1 MRGARKRGVRGV
13 RGVRRLEG
21 MVGEIAGARP
31 GLEAPVLLSL
41 PPPQSKAALLCI
53 NPNA

>member
-1 MRGARKRGVRGV
+1 MRGAIKRGV

-31 GLEAPVLLSL
+31 GLEAPRRCS
-41 PPPQSKAALLCI
+41 ALGCRVWCLGFRVKEAEI
-53 NPNA
+53 EE